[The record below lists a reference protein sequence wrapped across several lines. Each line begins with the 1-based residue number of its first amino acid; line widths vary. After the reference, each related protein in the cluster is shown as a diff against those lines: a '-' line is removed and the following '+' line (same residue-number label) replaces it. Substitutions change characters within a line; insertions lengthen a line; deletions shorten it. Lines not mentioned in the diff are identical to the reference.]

1 MGGNNNNNAGSS
13 SGGVSSGYGVPSGGG
28 VSSGYGA
35 PSSGYGAPSSSYGG
49 GGGGGGYDGGAPV
62 YVYQQGGNDNNGG
75 GGGGLLGGAGG
86 LLAALLPIGGLALLG
101 GLGILAFGSLFPT
114 TTITGRYL
122 IIIAYNIE
130 MRHLPCVCDRKKR
143 SVNFGNTTTAAQEQQ
158 IMLLQNY
165 MNSLE
170 LPEMNLHKDMVAK
183 YLECGSGQSYD
194 APSLH
199 GCLQKLSCIL
209 YDDSIGISDNEQEIA
224 NM

>member
-1 MGGNNNNNAGSS
+1 
-13 SGGVSSGYGVPSGGG
+13 
-28 VSSGYGA
+28 
-35 PSSGYGAPSSSYGG
+35 
-49 GGGGGGYDGGAPV
+49 
-62 YVYQQGGNDNNGG
+62 
-75 GGGGLLGGAGG
+75 
-86 LLAALLPIGGLALLG
+86 
-101 GLGILAFGSLFPT
+101 
-114 TTITGRYL
+114 
-122 IIIAYNIE
+122 
-130 MRHLPCVCDRKKR
+130 MRHLPCVFDRKKR

-209 YDDSIGISDNEQEIA
+209 YDDSIGISENEQEIA